1 MAEQDGAAGPGV
13 KPIVEAKTKAS
24 SVQAD
29 LAVAGA
35 ELHLTNTALERNLP
49 PQAKQGDVQKAL
61 DQSGAVEQKV
71 NEAAEELAEVTELL
85 EEEIEQREQL
95 EAELARRPP
104 APPF

>member
-1 MAEQDGAAGPGV
+1 MTEQIGGTGQRV
-13 KPIVEAKTKAS
+13 KPIVEAKSKAD
-24 SVQAD
+24 SVQED
-29 LAVAGA
+29 LAIAGA

-49 PQAKQGDVQKAL
+49 PQAKHGDVRKAL

-71 NEAAEELAEVTELL
+71 NEVAEELAEVTELL